1 MKRVLL
7 IFLVLVSML
16 LGACSTHVAAPN
28 STSAT
33 TPAPVSPPTLTPT
46 PIYTLNVSL
55 APQEGASVSLS
66 PPGGAHE
73 AGVQV
78 TLTATPP
85 SGFTFDYWD
94 GDVTGTTSTINITMN
109 SNKSIT
115 AHFKVSDIIVSG
127 KKL

>member
-1 MKRVLL
+1 MKRFLL
-7 IFLVLVSML
+7 PSLVLVLIL
-16 LGACSTHVAAPN
+16 LGACSVPATTPN

-33 TPAPVSPPTLTPT
+33 TPTPVSPPPTTPT

-55 APQEGASVSLS
+55 APQEGASVS
-66 PPGGAHE
+66 PPGGVYE

-85 SGFTFDYWD
+85 SGFAFDYWD
-94 GDVTGTTSTINITMN
+94 GDVTGNTSTINITMN

-115 AHFKVSDIIVSG
+115 AHFKVSNIIVSG
-127 KKL
+127 KRP